1 MWVGRDKDGPKLKTH
16 SRFIST
22 LIALATA
29 GGLAPAAFAQEPTT
43 RPRQDIQ
50 GASPGFEERD
60 KRMTAVLDVSA
71 SYRFRGDLDNN
82 TGNVGIFRSGMG
94 VTITA
99 PVPPRNR
106 LSVTLGTEQSYYDF
120 SSSALLIPGD
130 TRPWDHIQSYTM
142 GANFATQWTESL
154 STMLIGNIN
163 FAGEGSAAFGDGFTG
178 GGGAAMILKLSEGFD
193 LTGGVYVRSRL
204 GGGVYVFPIVGIDWR
219 INKQWRLSN
228 ENQPGLY
235 LSYEIDEQW
244 RLSAG
249 ARYDYS
255 EFRLE
260 NDNFVPSGI
269 GSDERVPATF
279 GVDWTPTP
287 NFTLQAR
294 VGAVLYQKLKL
305 RNSQRD
311 TLGESDVDPGLYLSG
326 GLVLRF

>member
-1 MWVGRDKDGPKLKTH
+1 MKT
-16 SRFIST
+16 SLRSFP
-22 LIALATA
+22 ALMVLAAAGGVAATA
-29 GGLAPAAFAQEPTT
+29 LGQEPTT

-50 GASPGFEERD
+50 GAAPGFDERD
-60 KRMTAVLDVSA
+60 RRLTAVLDVSA
-71 SYRFRGDLDNN
+71 NYRFRGDLDNN
-82 TGNVGIFRSGMG
+82 AGSVGIFRTGMG

-120 SSSALLIPGD
+120 SSSAMLVAGGGQ
-130 TRPWDHIQSYTM
+130 PWDHIQSYTA
-142 GANFATQWTESL
+142 GANFATQWSETVSSL
-154 STMLIGNIN
+154 LIGNIN

-178 GGGAAMILKLSEGFD
+178 GGGAALILKLSEGFD

-235 LSYEIDEQW
+235 LSYEIDEHW
-244 RLSAG
+244 RLSVG
-249 ARYDYS
+249 ARYDYQ

-260 NDNFVPSGI
+260 NDGVVPDGI

-287 NFTLQAR
+287 NITVQAR
-294 VGAVLYQKLKL
+294 VGAMLYQKLKV
-305 RNSQRD
+305 RNSSRD

>member
-1 MWVGRDKDGPKLKTH
+1 MLVVLV
-16 SRFIST
+16 
-22 LIALATA
+22 AA
-29 GGLAPAAFAQEPTT
+29 GGLASAARGQEPTT

-50 GASPGFEERD
+50 GASPGFDERD
-60 KRMTAVLDVSA
+60 KRLTAVLDVSA
-71 SYRFRGDLDNN
+71 SYRFRSDLDNN
-82 TGNVGIFRSGMG
+82 TGSLGIFRYGTG

-120 SSSALLIPGD
+120 SSSALLVAGD
-130 TRPWDHIQSYTM
+130 PKPWNHIQSYTI
-142 GANFATQWTESL
+142 GANFATQWTETLSSL
-154 STMLIGNIN
+154 LIGNIN

-178 GGGAAMILKLSEGFD
+178 GGGAALILKLSEGLD

-235 LSYEIDEQW
+235 LSYEIDEHW

-249 ARYDYS
+249 ARYDYQ

-269 GSDERVPATF
+269 GSDERVPVTF

-287 NFTLQAR
+287 NVTVQAR
-294 VGAVLYQKLKL
+294 IGAMVYEKLKL

-311 TLGESDVDPGLYLSG
+311 TLGESDVKPGMYVSG

>member
-1 MWVGRDKDGPKLKTH
+1 MKTLD
-16 SRFIST
+16 RPIT
-22 LIALATA
+22 VLMVLAA
-29 GGLAPAAFAQEPTT
+29 ASGLAGAAYGQEPTT

-50 GASPGFEERD
+50 GARPGFDDRD
-60 KRMTAVLDVSA
+60 QKLTAQLDVSA
-71 SYRFRGDLDNN
+71 SYRFRSDLDNG
-82 TGNVGIFRSGMG
+82 TGEVGIFRSGMG

-106 LSVTLGTEQSYYDF
+106 LSVTLGTEQSWYDF
-120 SSSALLIPGD
+120 SSSALLVPGD
-130 TRPWDHIQSYTM
+130 TRPWRHIQSYTL
-142 GANFATQWTESL
+142 GANFATQWTETLSSL
-154 STMLIGNIN
+154 LIGNIN
-163 FAGEGSAAFGDGFTG
+163 FAGEGTAAFGDGFTG
-178 GGGAAMILKLSEGFD
+178 GGGAALILKLSEGFD
-193 LTGGVYVRSRL
+193 LTGGVFVRSRL

-235 LSYEIDEQW
+235 LSYEIDENW

-249 ARYDYS
+249 ARYDFS

-260 NDNFVPSGI
+260 QDNFVPNGI
-269 GSDERVPATF
+269 GSDERVPVTF

-287 NFTLQAR
+287 NVTVQAR
-294 VGAVLYQKLKL
+294 IGAMVYEKLKL

-311 TLGESDVDPGLYLSG
+311 TLGESDVKAGPYISG

>member
-1 MWVGRDKDGPKLKTH
+1 M
-16 SRFIST
+16 
-22 LIALATA
+22 ALVAA
-29 GGLAPAAFAQEPTT
+29 GGVASAARGQEPTT

-50 GASPGFEERD
+50 GARPGFEERD

-71 SYRFRGDLDNN
+71 SYRFRGDLDND
-82 TGNVGIFRSGMG
+82 TGSVGIFRSGMG
-94 VTITA
+94 VTITT

-120 SSSALLIPGD
+120 SSSALLVAGD
-130 TRPWDHIQSYTM
+130 PQPWNHIQSYTV
-142 GANFATQWTESL
+142 GANFATQWTETLSSL
-154 STMLIGNIN
+154 LIGNIN

-178 GGGAAMILKLSEGFD
+178 GGGAALILKLSEGFD
-193 LTGGVYVRSRL
+193 LT
-204 GGGVYVFPIVGIDWR
+204 GGVYVFPIVGIDWR

-249 ARYDYS
+249 ARYDYQ

-287 NFTLQAR
+287 NVTLQAR
-294 VGAVLYQKLKL
+294 IGAVVYQKLKL

-311 TLGESDVDPGLYLSG
+311 TLGESDVNPGMFVSG